1 MVPEEHEGWKLTGE
15 GEVCA
20 DEGSPEAKV
29 YDLVSEPC
37 SRQAVQRFLLHY
49 LNLSSLDCFVAKYRG
64 SISLDPSPTLAMAGW
79 T

>member
-37 SRQAVQRFLLHY
+37 SREAVQHFQLHY
-49 LNLSSLDCFVAKYRG
+49 LDLSSLDFFVAQFRG
-64 SISLDPSPTLAMAGW
+64 SISLDFSLTLAMAGW